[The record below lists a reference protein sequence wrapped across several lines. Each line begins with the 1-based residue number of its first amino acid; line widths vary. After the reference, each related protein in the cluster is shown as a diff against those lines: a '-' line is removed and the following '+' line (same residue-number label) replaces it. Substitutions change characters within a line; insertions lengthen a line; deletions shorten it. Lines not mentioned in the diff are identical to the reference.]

1 MEFFSGL
8 VLDRQDDP
16 QGTLLQQE
24 GVKVASGDPA
34 SYEQLPDHLF
44 ALCMRQE
51 GVELRKYAMHTAEAT
66 AESML
71 YFLKLGHRLP
81 DVAQKHA
88 AQNLCVGASWYAL
101 PVPSVVAD
109 IAQAKIAGVATPFLR
124 GLGGSV
130 VNGAKNALTSFA
142 KNPVSSVS
150 GALGK
155 GLGAATAVGS
165 LGSAAGQVKQNL
177 GQVAA
182 AGGNITPLSH
192 FGG

>member
-66 AESML
+66 AESDAHL
-71 YFLKLGHRLP
+71 LRL
-81 DVAQKHA
+81 
-88 AQNLCVGASWYAL
+88 S
-101 PVPSVVAD
+101 PSV
-109 IAQAKIAGVATPFLR
+109 TPPPR
-124 GLGGSV
+124 PRHG
-130 VNGAKNALTSFA
+130 
-142 KNPVSSVS
+142 VSSVGGWTEQES
-150 GALGK
+150 SHSDTLPVRSKMTSRGALTPWH
-155 GLGAATAVGS
+155 LGRAPTGS
-165 LGSAAGQVKQNL
+165 SGPVPVPQIVS
-177 GQVAA
+177 
-182 AGGNITPLSH
+182 S
-192 FGG
+192 